1 MRVLLPV
8 DFSEPARSAFRVA
21 QAFAASSAPSVVRL
35 LHVVDRVIYESA
47 YPYVA
52 LDEHQARL
60 REAAEKNLEDA
71 AQALRDMGSIE
82 VETSFQLG
90 RPYDETIKAAESWGA
105 DIIAMST
112 HGRGGFERFVLG
124 SVTEAVLR
132 RSLTPVVIAHFPDEQ
147 KRGATPEIPSE
158 PYVVKRI
165 LYPTD
170 LRPLSLNGLT
180 EGVRLAKRFGA
191 VLHILFVHRL
201 PPVETFTECEHIKPD
216 RSRGWREH
224 EAELRRSLSEAV
236 GDIGESP
243 VTIEEEVVMDASVN
257 KAIRQVAESSEADL
271 IVVPSHGRHGL
282 HHFLLGSVAEKVARR
297 ASIPVYV
304 FRPEDPE
311 VEEG

>member
-21 QAFAASSAPSVVRL
+21 LTFAASSKPSAVRL

-52 LDEHQARL
+52 LDKHQARL
-60 REAAEKNLEDA
+60 RAAAERNLEDA
-71 AQALRDMGSIE
+71 AEALRAMGPVE

-90 RPYDETIKAAESWGA
+90 RPYDETIKDAASWGA
-105 DIIAMST
+105 DVVAMST

-132 RSLTPVVIAHFPDEQ
+132 RSLTPVVIAHVPDEQ
-147 KRGATPEIPSE
+147 QAGKTPPEIPDE
-158 PYVVKRI
+158 AYAVRRI

-170 LRPLSLNGLT
+170 LRPLSLNGLC
-180 EGVRLAKRFGA
+180 EGVRLAKRFKA
-191 VLHILFVHRL
+191 VLHILYVHRL
-201 PPVETFTECEHIKPD
+201 PPVESFAEYEHIKPD

-224 EAELRRSLSEAV
+224 EADLRRRLREALSE
-236 GDIGESP
+236 ITEEK
-243 VTIEEEVVMDASVN
+243 VTVEEEVVMDASVD
-257 KAIRQVAESSEADL
+257 KAIRQVAEDSQADL

-282 HHFLLGSVAEKVARR
+282 PHFLLGSVAEKVARR
-297 ASIPVYV
+297 ANIPVYV

-311 VEEG
+311 VV

>member
-21 QAFAASSAPSVVRL
+21 VAFAGSSKPSVVRL

-71 AQALRDMGSIE
+71 AEAIREMAPVE

-90 RPYDETIKAAESWGA
+90 RPYDETIKAADSWGA
-105 DIIAMST
+105 DIVAMST

-132 RSLTPVVIAHFPDEQ
+132 RSLTPVVIAHVPDEQ
-147 KRGATPEIPSE
+147 KKGVTPAIPSE
-158 PYVVKRI
+158 PYSVRRI

-170 LRPLSLNGLT
+170 LRPLSLNGLN
-180 EGVRLAKRFGA
+180 EGVRLAKRFDA
-191 VLHILFVHRL
+191 TLHILFVHRL
-201 PPVETFTECEHIKPD
+201 PPVETFAECEHIKPD

-224 EAELRRSLSEAV
+224 EADLRRRLSEAV
-236 GDIGESP
+236 GNIGEDP
-243 VTIEEEVVMDASVN
+243 VRIEEQVVMDASVD
-257 KAIRQVAESSEADL
+257 KAVRQVAESSKADL

-282 HHFLLGSVAEKVARR
+282 HHFLLGSDAEKVARR
-297 ASIPVYV
+297 ASMPVYV

-311 VEEG
+311 VEGA